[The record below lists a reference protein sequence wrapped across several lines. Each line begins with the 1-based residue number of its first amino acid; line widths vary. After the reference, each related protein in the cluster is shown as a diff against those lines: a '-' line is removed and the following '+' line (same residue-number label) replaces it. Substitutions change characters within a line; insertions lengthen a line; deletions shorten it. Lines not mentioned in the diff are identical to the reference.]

1 MLWGDDVMLRWG
13 LALADFRYLVLA
25 GLLVIAAI
33 SDLKRQRISNR
44 LVLSGLVL
52 ALLFH
57 LFFPQ
62 DLGLW
67 QGFLGLLV
75 GFAMLLP
82 FYLLRGMAAGDV
94 KLMAMVGAF
103 LGPSLTLVAVVLT
116 FLFGGLWALKEVARQ
131 QAWSRLLGNLR
142 HLKSLYQYS
151 SPTNVSSQGVGP
163 YRVRSLGR
171 LPYGVAIA
179 VGTLLTL
186 LVQRSGDGF

>member
-1 MLWGDDVMLRWG
+1 MLWGDDMMLG
-13 LALADFRYLVLA
+13 LGLVLADFRYMALA

-33 SDLKRQRISNR
+33 GDWRRQRISNR
-44 LVLSGLVL
+44 LVLFGL
-52 ALLFH
+52 AFAFLFH
-57 LFFPQ
+57 LFFPR

-67 QGFLGLLV
+67 PGFLGMLV

-116 FLFGGLWALKEVARQ
+116 FLVGGMWALKEVARQ

-151 SPTNVSSQGVGP
+151 CPTNVASQGEGAS
-163 YRVRSLGR
+163 RVRSLGR

-186 LVQRSGDGF
+186 LVQRSSDGF